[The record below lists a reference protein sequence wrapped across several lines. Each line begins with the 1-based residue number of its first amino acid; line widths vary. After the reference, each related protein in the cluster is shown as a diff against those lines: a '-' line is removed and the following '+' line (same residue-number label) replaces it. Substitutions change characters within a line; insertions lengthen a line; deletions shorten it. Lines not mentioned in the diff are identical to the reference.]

1 MLWLSYSSTPA
12 RPLLWQRN
20 YGENPNLPQVVGQ
33 WGSRPEDDDVVELT
47 TQSGIKTHMWCV
59 KAETNKYRLKH
70 FEGVKATIGD

>member
-1 MLWLSYSSTPA
+1 M
-12 RPLLWQRN
+12 
-20 YGENPNLPQVVGQ
+20 PQVVGQ